1 MEKRYT
7 LPVAIALVVGTVI
20 GSGVFFKAEAVL
32 TKTGGNLSVG
42 ILAFI
47 IMGVVMIISACTF
60 GVVAQSHEGV
70 EGLVGYASASC
81 GKGYAYYVGW
91 FMAVIYYPSLVSVL
105 SWLPARY
112 FGVLMGWDDAVVG
125 GRTMMLAGVFMVVTY
140 TMNALAPKLAGKF
153 QIATTIIKLIP
164 LLLMAVVGTI
174 VGLTSGMTEFN
185 FSNVVTEMPFT
196 EGLFGAIVSLA
207 FAFEG
212 WICATSIGTELKDSK
227 KNMPRALLIGT
238 VIVAIV
244 YVIYYVG
251 LAGAVESEV
260 MMAGGEAG
268 AKIAFQ
274 NIFGQVGG
282 AAIFVFVVIS
292 CWGTCNGLTMAV
304 TRGMFDLAVESGSPK
319 LAMFKNVDANT
330 NMANNSAVFGL
341 LVSSLWLLYFYGGTI
356 MEGFGPF
363 KFDSSELPIITLYAI
378 YIPIYIAL
386 LKRKDLSGFR
396 GKVMPV
402 LAILCSLFMV
412 FAALSTVLGVCENIL
427 AMIRE
432 LTGWSRKKGCIV
444 CGTGIFVLALTT
456 ALGYSVLHFQ
466 PFAAGTAWLD
476 FWDFIVSNNVLPL
489 GSLVLTLFC
498 CNSFGWG
505 WENFVQEANTGHG
518 LKVKAWMKPVFR
530 FVVPIAIVFIYL
542 YGMATFAWR

>member
-70 EGLVGYASASC
+70 EGLVGYAAASC
-81 GKGYAYYVGW
+81 GKTYSYYVGW

-112 FGVLMGWDDAVVG
+112 FGVLMGWDDPVVG

-153 QIATTIIKLIP
+153 AIATTIIKLIP

-304 TRGMFDLAVESGSPK
+304 PAACSIWPSRATAPSWPCSRTWTP
-319 LAMFKNVDANT
+319 T
-330 NMANNSAVFGL
+330 PT
-341 LVSSLWLLYFYGGTI
+341 WPTT
-356 MEGFGPF
+356 P
-363 KFDSSELPIITLYAI
+363 
-378 YIPIYIAL
+378 
-386 LKRKDLSGFR
+386 
-396 GKVMPV
+396 
-402 LAILCSLFMV
+402 LCSACWSV
-412 FAALSTVLGVCENIL
+412 PCGCCTSTAAPSWRASVPSSSTPPSCPSSPC
-427 AMIRE
+427 
-432 LTGWSRKKGCIV
+432 TPS
-444 CGTGIFVLALTT
+444 TSPST
-456 ALGYSVLHFQ
+456 S
-466 PFAAGTAWLD
+466 P
-476 FWDFIVSNNVLPL
+476 
-489 GSLVLTLFC
+489 
-498 CNSFGWG
+498 
-505 WENFVQEANTGHG
+505 
-518 LKVKAWMKPVFR
+518 
-530 FVVPIAIVFIYL
+530 
-542 YGMATFAWR
+542 

>member
-81 GKGYAYYVGW
+81 GKGYGYYVGW

-125 GRTMMLAGVFMVVTY
+125 GRTMMLAGVFMIVTY

-153 QIATTIIKLIP
+153 AVSTTIIKLIP

-212 WICATSIGTELKDSK
+212 WICATSIGAELKDSK

-238 VIVAIV
+238 LIVAIV
-244 YVIYYVG
+244 YIVYYVG
-251 LAGAVESEV
+251 LAGAVDSSV
-260 MMAGGEAG
+260 LMANGEAG
-268 AKIAFQ
+268 AKTAFQ
-274 NIFGQVGG
+274 AIFGQVVG
-282 AAIFVFVVIS
+282 ACVFVFVVIS
-292 CWGTCNGLTMAV
+292 CWGTCNGLMVAA
-304 TRGMFDLAVESGSPK
+304 TRGIYDLAMESKSPR
-319 LAMFKNVDANT
+319 LAMFKNVDPST
-330 NMANNSAVFGL
+330 NMAPNSAVFGL
-341 LVSSLWLLYFYGGTI
+341 LMSVLWLLYFYFGTLLTSL
-356 MEGFGPF
+356 GPV
-363 KFDSSELPIITLYAI
+363 KFDASELPIITLYAL
-378 YIPIYIAL
+378 YVPIYIAL
-386 LKRKDLSGFR
+386 LRRKDLSVFR

-402 LAILCSLFMV
+402 LAILCSAFMV
-412 FAALSTVLGVCENIL
+412 FAAIYSHKWDVAWYLGL
-427 AMIRE
+427 
-432 LTGWSRKKGCIV
+432 
-444 CGTGIFVLALTT
+444 
-456 ALGYSVLHFQ
+456 
-466 PFAAGTAWLD
+466 
-476 FWDFIVSNNVLPL
+476 
-489 GSLVLTLFC
+489 
-498 CNSFGWG
+498 
-505 WENFVQEANTGHG
+505 
-518 LKVKAWMKPVFR
+518 
-530 FVVPIAIVFIYL
+530 FVVIEIIGACFKGGKEKTVSD
-542 YGMATFAWR
+542 R

>member
-60 GVVAQSHEGV
+60 GVVAQSHQDV
-70 EGLVGYASASC
+70 EGLVGYARASC
-81 GKGYAYYVGW
+81 GKTYGYYVGW
-91 FMAVIYYPSLVSVL
+91 FMAVIYYPSLVAVL

-112 FGVLMGWDDAVVG
+112 FGVLMGWEDAVVG
-125 GRTMMLAGVFMVVTY
+125 GRTMMLAGVFMIVTY
-140 TMNALAPKLAGKF
+140 TMNALAPRLAGRF
-153 QIATTIIKLIP
+153 AITTTVIKLIP

-174 VGLTSGMTEFN
+174 VGLGNGMTSFN
-185 FSNVVTEMPFT
+185 FTHVVTEIPFA
-196 EGLFGAIVSLA
+196 EGLFGAVVSLA

-212 WICATSIGTELKDSK
+212 WICATSIGTELENPK

-238 VIVAIV
+238 VIIAVV
-244 YVIYYVG
+244 YVVYYIG

-268 AKIAFQ
+268 AKLAFQ
-274 NIFGQVGG
+274 NVFGQVGG
-282 AAIFVFVVIS
+282 ALIFAFVVIS
-292 CWGTCNGLTMAV
+292 CRGTCNGLTMAE
-304 TRGMFDLAVESGSPK
+304 TRGMFDLASECESPR
-319 LAMFKNVDANT
+319 LAMFRSVDSNT
-330 NMANNSAVFGL
+330 GMANNSAVFGL

-356 MEGFGPF
+356 MNGFGPF
-363 KFDSSELPIITLYAI
+363 KFDSSELPIITLYVL

-386 LKRKDLSGFR
+386 MRRRDLPAFR

-412 FAALSTVLGVCENIL
+412 FAAVYSHGVNVAWYLVVFAVI
-427 AMIRE
+427 E
-432 LTGWSRKKGCIV
+432 LIG
-444 CGTGIFVLALTT
+444 A
-456 ALGYSVLHFQ
+456 
-466 PFAAGTAWLD
+466 
-476 FWDFIVSNNVLPL
+476 
-489 GSLVLTLFC
+489 
-498 CNSFGWG
+498 
-505 WENFVQEANTGHG
+505 
-518 LKVKAWMKPVFR
+518 VFR
-530 FVVPIAIVFIYL
+530 GRTA
-542 YGMATFAWR
+542 

>member
-70 EGLVGYASASC
+70 EGLVGYAAASC
-81 GKGYAYYVGW
+81 GKTYGYYVGW

-112 FGVLMGWDDAVVG
+112 FGVLMGWEDAVVG

-153 QIATTIIKLIP
+153 AICTTVIKLIP

-174 VGLTSGMTEFN
+174 VGLSSGMTSFN

-304 TRGMFDLAVESGSPK
+304 TRGMFDLAAESNSPK

-412 FAALSTVLGVCENIL
+412 FAAIYSHKINVVYYL
-427 AMIRE
+427 
-432 LTGWSRKKGCIV
+432 IV
-444 CGTGIFVLALTT
+444 
-456 ALGYSVLHFQ
+456 
-466 PFAAGTAWLD
+466 
-476 FWDFIVSNNVLPL
+476 
-489 GSLVLTLFC
+489 
-498 CNSFGWG
+498 
-505 WENFVQEANTGHG
+505 
-518 LKVKAWMKPVFR
+518 
-530 FVVPIAIVFIYL
+530 FVVIEIVGSFFR
-542 YGMATFAWR
+542 GGKKA

>member
-70 EGLVGYASASC
+70 EGLVGYAAASC
-81 GKGYAYYVGW
+81 GKTYSYYVGW

-125 GRTMMLAGVFMVVTY
+125 GRTMMLAGVFMIVTY

-153 QIATTIIKLIP
+153 AIATTIIKLIP

-212 WICATSIGTELKDSK
+212 WICATSIGSELKDSN

-304 TRGMFDLAVESGSPK
+304 TRGMFDLATESGSPK
-319 LAMFKNVDANT
+319 LKMFKNVDPTT
-330 NMANNSAVFGL
+330 NMASNSAVFGL

-412 FAALSTVLGVCENIL
+412 FAAIYSHKMNVVYYL
-427 AMIRE
+427 
-432 LTGWSRKKGCIV
+432 IV
-444 CGTGIFVLALTT
+444 
-456 ALGYSVLHFQ
+456 
-466 PFAAGTAWLD
+466 
-476 FWDFIVSNNVLPL
+476 
-489 GSLVLTLFC
+489 
-498 CNSFGWG
+498 
-505 WENFVQEANTGHG
+505 
-518 LKVKAWMKPVFR
+518 
-530 FVVPIAIVFIYL
+530 FVVIEIIGSFFRGGKKA
-542 YGMATFAWR
+542 

>member
-70 EGLVGYASASC
+70 EGLVGYAAASC
-81 GKGYAYYVGW
+81 GKTYSYYVGW

-125 GRTMMLAGVFMVVTY
+125 GRTMMLAGVFMIVTY

-153 QIATTIIKLIP
+153 AIATTIIKLIP

-174 VGLTSGMTEFN
+174 VGLTSGMTAFN

-356 MEGFGPF
+356 MGGFGPF

-378 YIPIYIAL
+378 YIHRSAQAQGSVRLPRQGHA
-386 LKRKDLSGFR
+386 RAGH
-396 GKVMPV
+396 PV
-402 LAILCSLFMV
+402 LPVHGVRRYL
-412 FAALSTVLGVCENIL
+412 LSQDKRG
-427 AMIRE
+427 
-432 LTGWSRKKGCIV
+432 
-444 CGTGIFVLALTT
+444 
-456 ALGYSVLHFQ
+456 
-466 PFAAGTAWLD
+466 
-476 FWDFIVSNNVLPL
+476 VLPDRL
-489 GSLVLTLFC
+489 C
-498 CNSFGWG
+498 
-505 WENFVQEANTGHG
+505 GH
-518 LKVKAWMKPVFR
+518 
-530 FVVPIAIVFIYL
+530 
-542 YGMATFAWR
+542 

>member
-60 GVVAQSHEGV
+60 GVVAQSHQDV
-70 EGLVGYASASC
+70 EGLVGYARASC
-81 GKGYAYYVGW
+81 GKTYGYYVGW
-91 FMAVIYYPSLVSVL
+91 FMAVIYYPSLVAVL

-112 FGVLMGWDDAVVG
+112 FGVLMGWEDAVVG
-125 GRTMMLAGVFMVVTY
+125 GRTMMLAGV
-140 TMNALAPKLAGKF
+140 
-153 QIATTIIKLIP
+153 IP

-174 VGLTSGMTEFN
+174 VGLGNGMTSFN
-185 FSNVVTEMPFT
+185 FTHVVTEIPFA
-196 EGLFGAIVSLA
+196 EGLFGAVVSLA

-212 WICATSIGTELKDSK
+212 WICATSIGTELENPK

-238 VIVAIV
+238 VIIAVV
-244 YVIYYVG
+244 YVVYYIG

-268 AKIAFQ
+268 AKLAFQ
-274 NIFGQVGG
+274 NVFGQVGG
-282 AAIFVFVVIS
+282 ALIFAFVVIS

-304 TRGMFDLAVESGSPK
+304 TRGMFDLASECESPR
-319 LAMFKNVDANT
+319 LAMFRSVDPNT
-330 NMANNSAVFGL
+330 GMANNSAVFGL

-356 MEGFGPF
+356 MNGFGPF
-363 KFDSSELPIITLYAI
+363 KFDSSELPIITLYVL

-386 LKRKDLSGFR
+386 MRRRDLPAFR

-412 FAALSTVLGVCENIL
+412 FAAVYSHGVNVAWYLVVFAVI
-427 AMIRE
+427 E
-432 LTGWSRKKGCIV
+432 LIG
-444 CGTGIFVLALTT
+444 A
-456 ALGYSVLHFQ
+456 
-466 PFAAGTAWLD
+466 
-476 FWDFIVSNNVLPL
+476 
-489 GSLVLTLFC
+489 
-498 CNSFGWG
+498 
-505 WENFVQEANTGHG
+505 
-518 LKVKAWMKPVFR
+518 VFR
-530 FVVPIAIVFIYL
+530 GRTA
-542 YGMATFAWR
+542 